1 MAIDNR
7 NPRPDHAAAPSGAVP
22 PGSEPPAAG
31 PGEVLRLED
40 VHVSVHHGAATA
52 VRGVS
57 LRVRPGEI
65 VGLVGESGSGKTLT
79 CRAALGV
86 LPPGCEVERG
96 SVSFAGREVTTL
108 SRRGWEDL
116 HGSQM
121 GAVFQDP
128 ASYLNPVISV
138 GHQLAEV
145 LRVKLGLRRR
155 AAHQRTLELFE
166 AVGLRQPERVFHQI
180 PAELSGGMLQRVM
193 IAIAISC
200 DPQLLVA
207 DEPTTALDVTIQAEV
222 LELLQRLRDER
233 GLAVLF
239 VSHDLAVITQLCDR
253 IAVFYAG
260 EIVES
265 GPAEEIIRQPRH
277 PYTQA
282 LLRVASVGDFR
293 RRELEVIAG
302 QPPQVG
308 EAITGCRFAARCPAA
323 VAECGAGP
331 VSSVLISSGPD
342 SSGPADDEHHVRC
355 VHAGRAVVAS

>member
-1 MAIDNR
+1 L
-7 NPRPDHAAAPSGAVP
+7 PDLD
-22 PGSEPPAAG
+22 
-31 PGEVLRLED
+31 EVLRLD
-40 VHVSVHHGAATA
+40 DLHVSVHHGAATA

-57 LRVRPGEI
+57 LSVRTGEI

-86 LPPGCEVERG
+86 LPAGCAVERG
-96 SVSFAGREVTTL
+96 SVSFGGRDVSAL
-108 SRRGWEDL
+108 PRRAWERL
-116 HGSQM
+116 HGSHL

-128 ASYLNPVISV
+128 ASYLNPVIAV
-138 GHQLAEV
+138 GPQLTEV
-145 LRVKLGLRRR
+145 LRVKLRLGRR
-155 AAHQRTLELFE
+155 AAHRRALELFE
-166 AVGLRQPERVFHQI
+166 AVGLRQAGRVFHQI

-222 LELLQRLRDER
+222 LELFRQLRDER
-233 GLAVLF
+233 DLAMLF

-253 IAVFYAG
+253 IVVFYAG

-265 GPAEEIIRQPRH
+265 GPASEIIRRPQH

-282 LLRVASVGDFR
+282 LLRVASVGDFG

-302 QPPQVG
+302 QPPRVG
-308 EAITGCRFAARCPAA
+308 ADITGCRFAARCPVA
-323 VAECGAGP
+323 VPECGAGP
-331 VSSVLISSGPD
+331 VRAVPVYSGLAGD
-342 SSGPADDEHHVRC
+342 QHDVRC

>member
-1 MAIDNR
+1 MAIYNR
-7 NPRPDHAAAPSGAVP
+7 DPLLDLAVP
-22 PGSEPPAAG
+22 GAGPQAAG
-31 PGEVLRLED
+31 DVLRLED
-40 VHVSVHHGAATA
+40 LHVSVHDGAATA

-57 LRVRPGEI
+57 LRVRAGEI

-79 CRAALGV
+79 CRATLGV
-86 LPPGCEVERG
+86 LPPGCAVQRG
-96 SVSFAGREVTTL
+96 TVSFRGVDVTSL
-108 SRRGWEDL
+108 SRRGWERL
-116 HGSQM
+116 HGNRM

-128 ASYLNPVISV
+128 ASYLNPVLTV
-138 GHQLAEV
+138 GHQLTEV
-145 LRVKLGLRRR
+145 LRVKLGLPRR
-155 AAHQRTLELFE
+155 AAHHRALELFE
-166 AVGLRQPERVFHQI
+166 AVGLRQPGRVFHQI
-180 PAELSGGMLQRVM
+180 PAELSGGMLQRAM

-222 LELLQRLRDER
+222 LELLERLRDER

-265 GPAEEIIRQPRH
+265 GPAEEITQRPRH

-302 QPPQVG
+302 QPPRVG
-308 EAITGCRFAARCPAA
+308 EDITGCRFAARCPVA
-323 VAECGAGP
+323 VPECGAGP
-331 VSSVLISSGPD
+331 IRSVPVGD
-342 SSGPADDEHHVRC
+342 RHQVRC
-355 VHAGRAVVAS
+355 VHAARAVVTS

>member
-1 MAIDNR
+1 MSNDR
-7 NPRPDHAAAPSGAVP
+7 QPLP
-22 PGSEPPAAG
+22 E
-31 PGEVLRLED
+31 ELLRLD
-40 VHVSVHHGAATA
+40 DLHVSVHDGAATA

-57 LRVRPGEI
+57 LSVRAGEI

-86 LPPGCEVERG
+86 LPAGCAVQG
-96 SVSFAGREVTTL
+96 GTLSFGGRDLTTL
-108 SRRGWEDL
+108 SRRGWERV

-128 ASYLNPVISV
+128 ASYLNPSITV
-138 GHQLAEV
+138 GHQMAEV
-145 LRVKLGLRRR
+145 LRVKRGLPRRAARRR
-155 AAHQRTLELFE
+155 AAELCD
-166 AVGLRQPERVFHQI
+166 AVGLHDPERVLDQI

-200 DPQLLVA
+200 EPRLLVA

-222 LELLQRLRDER
+222 LELIQRLRDER

-239 VSHDLAVITQLCDR
+239 VSHDLAVVTQLCDR

-265 GPAEEIIRQPRH
+265 GPAREIAERPRH

-282 LLRVASVGDFR
+282 LLRVASVGDFG
-293 RRELEVIAG
+293 RRELEVIPG

-308 EAITGCRFAARCPAA
+308 AQITGCRFAARCP
-323 VAECGAGP
+323 VAESACRQEAVEP
-331 VSSVLISSGPD
+331 VLVGD
-342 SSGPADDEHHVRC
+342 RHQARC
-355 VHAGRAVVAS
+355 VKAGRRVGELVSR